1 MRIDSHQHF
10 WTLEARKGRWPPP
23 SLVAIHRDF
32 LPHDLVPE
40 LEHAGVDGTVVVQS
54 LQEIADTRFLL
65 ALADRHPFILGV
77 VGWADLKAGDAAET
91 IRKLALHRTLKG
103 LRPMLHDLD
112 DPAWIDD
119 RRLDPAIRAME
130 ALGLSLDA
138 LVRTEHLPAL
148 LRFARRHPALP
159 IVVDHA
165 AKPDIAAGG
174 SAGWRDGLAELAA
187 LPGVHVKLSGLLT
200 EADEGA
206 GPDRI
211 APYVAK
217 ILSLFGTGRVMW
229 GSDWPVLRLAG
240 EYGAWLSLCESLVPA
255 AAQDAVFARNACR
268 FYRLEPTGFPASKES
283 S

>member
-10 WTLEARKGRWPPP
+10 WRLDARQGQWPPP
-23 SLVAIHRDF
+23 ALGAIHRDF
-32 LPHDLVPE
+32 LPPDLVPE
-40 LEHAGVDGTVVVQS
+40 LQRAGVDGTVLVQS
-54 LQEIADTRFLL
+54 LPEAADTRFLL
-65 ALADRHPFILGV
+65 GLADRHPFVLGV

-91 IRKLALHRTLKG
+91 IRELARHRALKG

-112 DPAWIDD
+112 DPSWIDD
-119 RRLDPAIRAME
+119 PALNPAIRTME
-130 ALGLSLDA
+130 SLGLSLDA

-174 SAGWRDGLAELAA
+174 SPGWRDALAALAA

-200 EADEGA
+200 EAGA
-206 GPDRI
+206 RAGRDAV
-211 APYVAK
+211 APFAAE
-217 ILSLFGTGRVMW
+217 ILSLFGTGRVLW

-240 EYGAWLSLCESLVPA
+240 EYGAWLSLCETLVPA
-255 AAQDAVFARNACR
+255 AAHDAVFAGNACR
-268 FYRLEPTGFPASKES
+268 FYRLEPTGLAACEENP
-283 S
+283 